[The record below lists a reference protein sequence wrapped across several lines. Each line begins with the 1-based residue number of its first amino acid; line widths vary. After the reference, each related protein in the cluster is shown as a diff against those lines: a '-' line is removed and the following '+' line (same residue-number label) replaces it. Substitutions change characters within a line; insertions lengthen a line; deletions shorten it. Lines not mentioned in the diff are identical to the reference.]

1 MQEEQMGQLKV
12 GELVAADYRYA
23 DVFKEFSI
31 DFCCG
36 GGKSLQRVCEEK
48 GISKPALLHAL
59 NAVAISAEDVGI
71 DFVAMG
77 PGLLAD
83 YITAK
88 HHTYVNNNLPLIN
101 EYALKVANAHG
112 QHNPEVI
119 KIAQLWNELSAELAV
134 HMKKEE
140 LMLFPYI
147 KQLGAYKD
155 TDNLPSAPFGSVANP
170 IRVMLHEHDTAGD
183 LMKEI
188 ARLSNGYTPP
198 EYACNTYRVLYA
210 KLKEFEADLYK
221 HVHLEN
227 NILFPRAAALEEKL
241 LSNLGKV
248 NV

>member
-1 MQEEQMGQLKV
+1 MQEEQMSQLKV
-12 GELVAADYRYA
+12 GELVATDYRYA

-48 GISKPALLHAL
+48 GISKPALLNAL
-59 NAVAISAEDVGI
+59 NAVAISAEDAGI
-71 DFVAMG
+71 DFAAMG
-77 PGLLAD
+77 LGLLAD

-101 EYALKVANAHG
+101 EYALKVAHAHG
-112 QHNPEVI
+112 QYNPEVV
-119 KIAQLWNELSAELAV
+119 KIAQLWNELSAELTV

-147 KQLGAYKD
+147 KQLDAYEANG
-155 TDNLPSAPFGSVANP
+155 NLPSAPFGSVSNP

-188 ARLSNGYTPP
+188 ARLSNGYTHP
-198 EYACNTYRVLYA
+198 EHTCNTYRVLYA

-221 HVHLEN
+221 HIHLEN
-227 NILFPRAAALEEKL
+227 NILFPRAVALEQKL
-241 LSNLGKV
+241 LSNLDKV